1 MNPTGTQ
8 LSSLADD
15 SATPRQRAVDPV
27 EGLTTARD
35 DGPDA
40 SNASPGPDGPQL
52 EVPAVQVAIAV
63 AQPGSTGELTLVPAP
78 EPVAVGSLDL
88 PAVELEALDLGFST
102 VVRLSIKRAFDVLLS
117 LTTLV
122 LLAPAMILIAA
133 LIKLS
138 DGGPI
143 FFGQRRVGLRGQTFR
158 MLKFRSMV
166 VHAEGLRPKL
176 QLCNES
182 NGPVFKM
189 RRDPRVT
196 AIGRF
201 IRRYSLDELPQLLNI
216 LRGDMSVVGPRPSL
230 PSEVLSYQEWQ
241 FRRFAVRP
249 GLTCFWQVS
258 PDRYEASFDEWM
270 RLDLRYVDE
279 WNLRL
284 DVELILRTFRVVL
297 GGGGQ

>member
-8 LSSLADD
+8 LSSLEHD
-15 SATPRQRAVDPV
+15 SATPHRRVVDPV
-27 EGLTTARD
+27 EALTTATD

-40 SNASPGPDGPQL
+40 SNASPGPDGQQL
-52 EVPAVQVAIAV
+52 EVTAGQVAIAV
-63 AQPGSTGELTLVPAP
+63 AQQASTGELTLVPAP
-78 EPVAVGSLDL
+78 APEAVASLDL
-88 PAVELEALDLGFST
+88 PAVELEAPDLGLST
-102 VVRLSIKRAFDVLLS
+102 VVRLSIKRALDVLLS
-117 LTTLV
+117 LTCLV

-133 LIKLS
+133 LIKLG

-143 FFGQRRVGLRGQTFR
+143 FFAQRRVGLRGQTFR

-166 VHAEGLRPKL
+166 IHAERLRPKL

-270 RLDLRYVDE
+270 RVDLKYVDE

-297 GGGGQ
+297 GGTGQ

>member
-166 VHAEGLRPKL
+166 VHAERLRPKL

-216 LRGDMSVVGPRPSL
+216 LRGEMSVVGPRPSL
-230 PSEVLSYQEWQ
+230 PSEALSYQEWQ

-249 GLTCFWQVS
+249 GLTCLWQVS

-297 GGGGQ
+297 GGTGQ

>member
-1 MNPTGTQ
+1 MNPAATQ
-8 LSSLADD
+8 LSSLEDK
-15 SATPRQRAVDPV
+15 SAKPHPRVVDLD
-27 EGLTTARD
+27 EGLTTATG

-40 SNASPGPDGPQL
+40 SSASPGRTGQQL
-52 EVPAVQVAIAV
+52 EVTTAPVAIAV

-78 EPVAVGSLDL
+78 APVAVGSLDL
-88 PAVELEALDLGFST
+88 PALEFDEPDLELSA
-102 VVRLSIKRAFDVLLS
+102 VVRLVKRAFDVLLS
-117 LTTLV
+117 LPALLLLSPVLV
-122 LLAPAMILIAA
+122 LIAA

-143 FFGQRRVGLRGQTFR
+143 FFVQRRVGLRGQTFR

-166 VHAEGLRPKL
+166 VHAERLRPKL

-189 RRDPRVT
+189 RLDPRVT

-230 PSEVLSYQEWQ
+230 PSEVLSYQQWQ
-241 FRRFAVRP
+241 YRRFAVRP

-258 PDRYEASFDEWM
+258 PDRYQVSFDEWM
-270 RLDLRYVDE
+270 QLDLRYVDE

-297 GGGGQ
+297 GGTGE

>member
-1 MNPTGTQ
+1 MNPAATQ
-8 LSSLADD
+8 LSSLEDK
-15 SATPRQRAVDPV
+15 SAKPHPRVVDLD
-27 EGLTTARD
+27 EGLTTATG

-40 SNASPGPDGPQL
+40 SSASPGRTGQQL
-52 EVPAVQVAIAV
+52 EVTTAPVAIAV

-78 EPVAVGSLDL
+78 APVAVGSLDL
-88 PAVELEALDLGFST
+88 PALEFDEPDLELSA
-102 VVRLSIKRAFDVLLS
+102 VVRLVKRAFDVLLS
-117 LTTLV
+117 LTALLLLSPVLV
-122 LLAPAMILIAA
+122 LIAA

-143 FFGQRRVGLRGQTFR
+143 FFVQRRVGLRGQTFR

-166 VHAEGLRPKL
+166 VHAERLRPKL

-230 PSEVLSYQEWQ
+230 PSEVLSYQQWQ
-241 FRRFAVRP
+241 YRRFAVRP

-258 PDRYEASFDEWM
+258 PDRYQVSFDEWM
-270 RLDLRYVDE
+270 QLDLRYVDE

-284 DVELILRTFRVVL
+284 DAELILRTFRVVL
-297 GGGGQ
+297 GGTGE